1 MPDPP
6 SCVKRKRQEG
16 AEESTGTP
24 VGSQI
29 GGVVGV
35 AKQELFAKGTQR
47 FKLRDYKLPSGAF

>member
-16 AEESTGTP
+16 EESTGTL

-47 FKLRDYKLPSGAF
+47 FKLRDCKLPSGVF